1 MRRPLLL
8 AAVSSLCV
16 GGCSQQQSRDV
27 GAFICA
33 IGSMLVTAHGGRI
46 GLNYAQSLLLMNFLP
61 VQ

>member
-16 GGCSQQQSRDV
+16 GGCTQQQSRDV

-46 GLNYAQSLLLMNFLP
+46 GDYAQSLLLMNFLP